1 MCSETTQDE
10 NIMSDSL
17 KHGLVLI
24 LTIALLSFA
33 QTGGASGLSRILD
46 RGTLIVGTSAN
57 MPPMSFV
64 GPDGNATGFDVD
76 LARFIAQAMNV
87 KLEKRVLPFVE
98 LLPALEQGEV
108 DMIISNMT
116 ITPERNLRVA
126 FAGPYL
132 VSGKCVVT
140 KDKVLARGSG
150 TDLNT
155 SEIKVAVLAGST
167 SESFVRE
174 LLPQA
179 TVVTVDDY
187 DDAVAQVRQDEASG
201 LLTDYPICKA
211 LLKANPDAGF
221 ISLFSLLTYEP
232 IGIALPP
239 NDAHFLNFTENLL
252 ERLEKTEVIDQLGKL
267 WFGNTGPAPA
277 HPTAKRRD

>member
-1 MCSETTQDE
+1 
-10 NIMSDSL
+10 MSDAP
-17 KHGLVLI
+17 KHGLLLI
-24 LTIALLSFA
+24 LAVTLSLFA
-33 QTGGASGLSRILD
+33 QTGGASALSRILE
-46 RGTLIVGTSAN
+46 RGTLIVGTSGN
-57 MPPMSFV
+57 MPLMSFV
-64 GPDGNATGFDVD
+64 GPGGDARGFDVD
-76 LARFIAQAMNV
+76 LARFVAQAMNV
-87 KLEKRVLPFVE
+87 KLEKRLMPFGE
-98 LLPALEQGEV
+98 LLPALEKGEV
-108 DMIISNMT
+108 DMVISNMT

-140 KDKVLARGSG
+140 KDEVLAKGSG

-155 SEIKVAVLAGST
+155 TEIKVAVLAGST

-179 TVVTVDDY
+179 TVVAVDDY
-187 DDAVAQVRQDEASG
+187 EDAVAQVRRDEASG

-232 IGIALPP
+232 IGIALPA
-239 NDAHFLNFTENLL
+239 NDAHFLNFTQNLL
-252 ERLEKTEVIDQLGKL
+252 ERLEQTEVIEQLGKL
-267 WFGNTGPAPA
+267 WFG
-277 HPTAKRRD
+277 DS